1 MCTRYICMR
10 VCECLSSVHV
20 CCGFSLDLTDL
31 KMVYTTWVKD
41 DVSIQYTSILRELC
55 WAGTSEVL
63 LSDSAPF
70 G

>member
-1 MCTRYICMR
+1 M
-10 VCECLSSVHV
+10 HV
-20 CCGFSLDLTDL
+20 RHGFSLDLTDI

-41 DVSIQYTSILRELC
+41 DVSIHYTSMLRELC

-63 LSDSAPF
+63 LSDSALI